1 MSSQVPV
8 AVHQA
13 ITKGIKKAEKKHQEP
28 KFFEVAAA
36 LAAVSATPTLVNLS
50 AVPQGVT
57 VSDRVGDELVVQRL
71 ELTYIL
77 EQINVNI
84 ISTIRVQVYAWRIN
98 VTLLAPASTMLLQSS
113 TGAVVNAFPNW
124 DYRTQFVKIY
134 DQMHSLAGLVGS
146 PTEKS
151 TVHVLNVVLRNMPK
165 RMVFSPGTT
174 GSNNA
179 LYMLY
184 MSDTSANNPTI
195 SYNARLVYV
204 DE

>member
-1 MSSQVPV
+1 
-8 AVHQA
+8 
-13 ITKGIKKAEKKHQEP
+13 
-28 KFFEVAAA
+28 
-36 LAAVSATPTLVNLS
+36 LAAVSSTPTLVNLS
-50 AVPQGVT
+50 LVNQGVT
-57 VSDRVGDELVVQRL
+57 VNDRVGDELIVQRL
-71 ELTYIL
+71 EMSYIL

-84 ISTIRVQVYAWRIN
+84 ISTIRVMIFAWRIN
-98 VTLLAPASTMLLQSS
+98 VTLLAPASTTLLQSFAAAPVLS
-113 TGAVVNAFPNW
+113 FPNW

-146 PTEKS
+146 PTESS

-165 RMVFSPGTT
+165 KLVFSPGTT

-184 MSDTSANNPTI
+184 MSDTSATNPTI
-195 SYNARLVYV
+195 SYNIRLVYV